1 MAWIGFDREGNPGI
15 HEPTPQADQGGPHNT
30 REAPGPFLQDEQTAP
45 ALLELQ
51 VSAWR
56 ERTLGEHTPEPSS
69 TSTIHPSPSQAMTL
83 KVVLKHTD
91 PKHLPDGS
99 GIAIQVPLIL

>member
-1 MAWIGFDREGNPGI
+1 MSPHHRQTKAI
-15 HEPTPQADQGGPHNT
+15 GGPHNT

-45 ALLELQ
+45 ALLEPR

-83 KVVLKHTD
+83 KVALKHTET
-91 PKHLPDGS
+91 PNTCLM
-99 GIAIQVPLIL
+99 AQE

>member
-1 MAWIGFDREGNPGI
+1 MSPHHRQTKAI
-15 HEPTPQADQGGPHNT
+15 GGPHTT
-30 REAPGPFLQDEQTAP
+30 REAHGPFLQDEQTAP

-83 KVVLKHTD
+83 KVALKLTET
-91 PKHLPDGS
+91 PNTCLM
-99 GIAIQVPLIL
+99 AQE